1 MRKSS
6 RKSPTDCKSLKF
18 SASLSYRASRSVSRG
33 QRRDT
38 GLLLKALVEAEIDG
52 VAVSNHLTALKD
64 TIDSLSKV
72 NWIPKCPLERAI
84 QDGRFK
90 KYSHNH
96 LFLGGCF
103 FCFLGQEAHESARS
117 FNEAAAGVVV
127 RKDQHV

>member
-6 RKSPTDCKSLKF
+6 TNSPTDCKSFKLSVYTRLCPLF
-18 SASLSYRASRSVSRG
+18 LSYLASRSVSRG

-72 NWIPKCPLERAI
+72 NLIPLSTLYRMEDLR
-84 QDGRFK
+84 
-90 KYSHNH
+90 
-96 LFLGGCF
+96 
-103 FCFLGQEAHESARS
+103 
-117 FNEAAAGVVV
+117 
-127 RKDQHV
+127 